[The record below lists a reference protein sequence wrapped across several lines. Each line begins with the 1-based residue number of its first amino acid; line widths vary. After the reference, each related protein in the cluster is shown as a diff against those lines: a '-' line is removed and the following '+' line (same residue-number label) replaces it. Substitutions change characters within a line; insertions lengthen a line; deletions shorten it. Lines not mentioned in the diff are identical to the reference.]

1 MASSEPVQPPL
12 APRQLS
18 LTWRTADVL
27 IASAGSS
34 RGARRCRHDSPRGSR
49 MGTVSAPCGWSHRS
63 QRVFAPRHPPSHQ
76 QAASLR
82 TPARRRARR
91 PRAPAKRAADRIMQ
105 LTHRPVGRSRGATP
119 ALPARR
125 QRHPGWRRR
134 RVPCSVGSALRLL
147 APVPAPDEG
156 DCVNSPTPAPLRTP
170 TTQDGRLRPYAG
182 AMTTATLL
190 LSHASSQPPGGK
202 GDHSQALAPGRG
214 PRSRQADLV
223 RD

>member
-76 QAASLR
+76 QAAESEDAGAAER
-82 TPARRRARR
+82 QAAQSSREEGGGQDHAANTPAGRPIPGRNPRASRSASTSPRLATPEGALLGRFRLAPPRARS
-91 PRAPAKRAADRIMQ
+91 Q
-105 LTHRPVGRSRGATP
+105 LPTKVTAST
-119 ALPARR
+119 R
-125 QRHPGWRRR
+125 QRQHHSGRRR
-134 RVPCSVGSALRLL
+134 RKMDV
-147 APVPAPDEG
+147 
-156 DCVNSPTPAPLRTP
+156 
-170 TTQDGRLRPYAG
+170 YAHTR
-182 AMTTATLL
+182 A
-190 LSHASSQPPGGK
+190 
-202 GDHSQALAPGRG
+202 R
-214 PRSRQADLV
+214 
-223 RD
+223 